1 MSHSS
6 DRDIVH
12 ITYTHPYVAQE
23 LKELCMDLLGLD
35 IIPHLHGS
43 RAYSHFSYNGDK
55 IAELYV
61 GNVGITTISS
71 ADIFT
76 VSETTDWD
84 LAVPNHPEMVDFLKA
99 RGYRLL
105 ESEGDRYTDPN
116 GYMDSNTTAIYRKFI
131 VQDKYHS
138 KTAHFDVSIRND
150 FKLFQTVMSCI
161 DYNVYDNFLRKREN
175 ATKRLFLEA
184 MYKLYRESVS
194 SGLWR

>member
-1 MSHSS
+1 MSHFS
-6 DRDIVH
+6 DTDPVFF
-12 ITYTHPYVAQE
+12 THLNPSAAQE
-23 LKELCMDLLGLD
+23 LKELCMDFLGLG
-35 IIPHLHGS
+35 IVPHLHGS
-43 RAYSHFSYNGDK
+43 RAFNHHHYNGDK

-61 GNVGITTISS
+61 ANVGITTISS
-71 ADIFT
+71 RDVFV

-84 LAVPNHPEMVDFLKA
+84 LAVPDHPEMVDFLKA

-105 ESEGDRYTDPN
+105 EREDDRYTDPD
-116 GYMDSNTTAIYRKFI
+116 GYMDSNTTAIYRKII
-131 VQDKYHS
+131 VQDKDPFQP
-138 KTAHFDVSIRND
+138 THFDVSIRND